1 MLRRKIQDIHINH
14 ERWLIS
20 YADFITLLF
29 AFFVVMYSVSQVN
42 EEKYEA
48 LSETLQTLFSD
59 QKDKQKSLLSDVEPE
74 KKNVLYL
81 DPLPALEKQL
91 SQRLSDLIDD
101 QSIQISSNELWLQI
115 SLNNRILF
123 GLASVTP
130 SEQAKQVFADVAD
143 ILKSV
148 DNPIQVEGFTDNL
161 AINTAQFPS
170 NWELSSARAAAIVNL
185 LANNGIAPERL
196 AAVGY
201 GEFQP
206 IADNATKE
214 GQALN
219 RRVVLMV
226 GKYQRQRPEGKNLP
240 FNSSQSSSPTTPRDA
255 RDGLTPITLKN
266 GEHLFTSDPDLPRIN
281 R

>member
-1 MLRRKIQDIHINH
+1 MVKRKAQDIHINH

-42 EEKYEA
+42 EVKYEE
-48 LSETLQTLFSD
+48 LSKSLQTLFND
-59 QKDKQKSLLSDVEPE
+59 QAESSSNVLETD
-74 KKNVLYL
+74 KKNQQDALLL
-81 DPLPALEKQL
+81 DPLPILEEQLTERL
-91 SQRLSDLIDD
+91 SQLIAEG
-101 QSIQISSNELWLQI
+101 SITITSNELWLQI

-130 SEQAKQVFADVAD
+130 SQQAKQVFAEVAD

-161 AINTAQFPS
+161 AINNTQFPS
-170 NWELSSARAAAIVNL
+170 NWELSAARAAAIVSL
-185 LANNGIAPERL
+185 LANDGISPQRL

-206 IADNATKE
+206 IADNDTE
-214 GQALN
+214 SGRALN

-226 GKYQRQRPEGKNLP
+226 GKHHRQRPEGKVLP
-240 FNSSQSSSPTTPRDA
+240 PQSALSSGLSKNTEPSS
-255 RDGLTPITLKN
+255 LTPITLKN
-266 GEHLFTSDPDLPRIN
+266 GEHLFTSDPDLPRNN